1 MLSHVLSYYLFNFV
15 SNGMLLLFLYCMF
28 FSFTLV
34 VLLNLYV
41 NVGSIAV
48 DVARLLLILLYSKIV
63 VP

>member
-1 MLSHVLSYYLFNFV
+1 MEC
-15 SNGMLLLFLYCMF
+15 YCFFCTVYF